1 MHPIERLRF
10 VARASGA
17 DTNLLARETAG
28 ALAGFADDP
37 AGLVMAC
44 RRIVARHPLSGP
56 LWWLCSR
63 VLVAPDPVAEAWR
76 SADELDADH
85 TGRKLVDALP
95 ESSRLLA
102 VGWSGPLQAALG
114 RRGDLTVLSSGC
126 TTGGR
131 LRSRADRWWDDD
143 DIDALDADAP
153 TIEVPA
159 EGLGGAAADADVVAL
174 EAAAAGIA
182 GFIAPAG
189 SFAAAAVAHHEGRQ
203 VWMAAGVGRYLP
215 PRVWERVEHGLDA
228 MGEPWERGF
237 EVVPSALVSH
247 VVGPA
252 GLESPADAVRRT
264 DCPVAPEL
272 LRG

>member
-1 MHPIERLRF
+1 M
-10 VARASGA
+10 
-17 DTNLLARETAG
+17 
-28 ALAGFADDP
+28 
-37 AGLVMAC
+37 
-44 RRIVARHPLSGP
+44 
-56 LWWLCSR
+56 
-63 VLVAPDPVAEAWR
+63 
-76 SADELDADH
+76 
-85 TGRKLVDALP
+85 
-95 ESSRLLA
+95 
-102 VGWSGPLQAALG
+102 
-114 RRGDLTVLSSGC
+114 
-126 TTGGR
+126 
-131 LRSRADRWWDDD
+131 
-143 DIDALDADAP
+143 
-153 TIEVPA
+153 
-159 EGLGGAAADADVVAL
+159 VAL

-228 MGEPWERGF
+228 TGEPWERGF